1 MLLVLTACCFE
12 SKAQDLGQWLETNEP
27 SVIEYVLSLHPGDSK
42 LGGVT
47 LSNGNVYLNDFLYR
61 HQIDKDRPGSN
72 IHLFEKDGRY
82 LVIIWLSSQAVPLPL
97 PLCAPGSE
105 EAKYPWSRG
114 SLISGDVYT
123 YTAVQPE
130 HGIVISYCPSQAWLG
145 KDAN

>member
-1 MLLVLTACCFE
+1 MFLIFAACCFE

-27 SVIEYVLSLHPGDSK
+27 LVIEYVLSLQPGNSK
-42 LGGVT
+42 PGGVT

-72 IHLFEKDGRY
+72 IHLFEKGGRY
-82 LVIIWLSSQAVPLPL
+82 LVIIWLSSEAEPLPL
-97 PLCAPGSE
+97 PTCAPDSE

-145 KDAN
+145 TGIN